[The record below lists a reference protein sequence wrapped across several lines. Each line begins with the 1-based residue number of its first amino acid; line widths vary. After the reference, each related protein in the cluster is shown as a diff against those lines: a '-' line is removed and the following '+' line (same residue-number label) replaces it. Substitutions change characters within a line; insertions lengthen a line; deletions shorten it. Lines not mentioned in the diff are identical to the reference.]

1 MTNKMYKKE
10 KIIDFPDYQV
20 DTNGIIYS
28 KKDKPLKYSINH
40 KGYAIVNFYVD
51 HKRTGHSVHQLV
63 AKQFIYNDDPIK
75 KFLVN
80 HIDGNKLNNNISNLE
95 WVTPAENSQHA
106 IKVLNK
112 NFGKNHWHAMKIIG
126 INQKTFQIDFKFDSL
141 SDAARY
147 IVSKRQSKFEYVKH
161 SLWRVLNKQRKT
173 YLNYIWLY
181 ETDYNN
187 FIDKIKSKYCQ
198 NC

>member
-1 MTNKMYKKE
+1 
-10 KIIDFPDYQV
+10 
-20 DTNGIIYS
+20 
-28 KKDKPLKYSINH
+28 
-40 KGYAIVNFYVD
+40 
-51 HKRTGHSVHQLV
+51 
-63 AKQFIYNDDPIK
+63 
-75 KFLVN
+75 
-80 HIDGNKLNNNISNLE
+80 
-95 WVTPAENSQHA
+95 
-106 IKVLNK
+106 
-112 NFGKNHWHAMKIIG
+112 MKIIG

-147 IVSKRQSKFEYVKH
+147 IASKRQSKFEYVKH